1 MSAGF
6 QTRMRFHGS
15 AYRRGWAG
23 VLVVAACG
31 FAACERKPE
40 QALLP
45 GDDVILAEGEGMV
58 VTQYDLDAYIE
69 ATLGD
74 FAAARIDEEGRKK
87 ALEGLVATKVIAAAR
102 EQELSEVQ
110 RTELEKK
117 EQAYREQL
125 LVKQYVSFHAP
136 PEPVTAEQI
145 QTYYNEN
152 RDRFGAR
159 TERSFEMLLSTRT
172 LSDAEQRSLLD
183 AVAKSTEQDWAKLAA
198 MLRADGLPIH
208 HRRGVAGRAPL
219 PPKLE
224 QTLRTMKVGKASPPI
239 FAQGKAFVLRVTGET
254 QFPPRTLEEASG
266 EIRERLAPLQVKKA
280 IADARAEA
288 MQNVKVT
295 YR

>member
-1 MSAGF
+1 VSAAG
-6 QTRMRFHGS
+6 QTRVRFHGS
-15 AYRRGWAG
+15 AYGRGCAG

-31 FAACERKPE
+31 IAACERAPE
-40 QALLP
+40 KALLP
-45 GDDVILAEGEGMV
+45 GDDVILADAEGLV

-74 FAAARIDEEGRKK
+74 FAAARIDEDGRKK
-87 ALEGLVATKVIAAAR
+87 ALEGLVATKVIASAR
-102 EQELSEVQ
+102 EKELSDVQ

-145 QTYYNEN
+145 QSYYEKN

-159 TERSFEMLLSTRT
+159 TERNFEMLLSTRA

-183 AVAKSTEQDWAKLAA
+183 GVAKSAEQDWAKLAA

-208 HRRGVAGRAPL
+208 HRRGVVGRAPL

-239 FAQGKAFVLRVTGET
+239 FAQGKAFVLRVTGEK

-280 IADARAEA
+280 IGDAKAEA
-288 MQNVKVT
+288 MHNVKVT
-295 YR
+295 YH

>member
-1 MSAGF
+1 MSAGC

-15 AYRRGWAG
+15 ARRRGWAG

-31 FAACERKPE
+31 IGACESKPE

-45 GDDVILAEGEGMV
+45 GDDVILAEAEGMV

-74 FAAARIDEEGRKK
+74 FAAARIDDEGRKK

-102 EQELSEVQ
+102 EEELSKVQ
-110 RTELEKK
+110 QTELEKK

-125 LVKQYVSFHAP
+125 LVKQYISTHAP

-145 QTYYNEN
+145 QAYYDRNK
-152 RDRFGAR
+152 DRFGAR
-159 TERSFEMLLSTRT
+159 SERSFEMLLSTRT
-172 LSDAEQRSLLD
+172 LTDAEQRLLLD
-183 AVAKSTEQDWAKLAA
+183 AVAESAEEDWAKLAA
-198 MLRADGLPIH
+198 MLNADGLPMH
-208 HRRGVAGRAPL
+208 HRRGVVGRAPL

-224 QTLRTMKVGKASPPI
+224 QTLRTMKVGKASAPI
-239 FAQGKAFVLRVTGET
+239 FVQGKAFVLRVTGEK
-254 QFPPRTLEEASG
+254 QFPPRTLKEVSG

-280 IADARAEA
+280 IAKIRAEA
-288 MQNVKVT
+288 MRDVT
-295 YR
+295 VGYR